1 MSSLSPAPLLSRPR
15 PAGSPAGRRKRR
27 WQEAALAYLFLLP
40 SAIILGAFG
49 FLPLLNALMIS
60 MRDWRLTPGDWV
72 GGKNYVQAFHAPE
85 LWQSLLVTVYYV
97 VGTVPATLVLGYLI
111 AELLSA
117 RIRGLA
123 AYRAVFFLPYIVS
136 PVAAAAVWKWILNPN
151 FGLATALAKRFGWE
165 PRWLQEDAGIFTL
178 LGHAFHTT
186 VPGWAAGPSLA
197 LVCIIVVSIWST
209 LGFAVVVLLAG
220 LAAIP
225 TEVTEAARLDG
236 ARGWQLLRYVK
247 LPLLSP
253 TLFFLLV
260 VFTIRAFQTF
270 TQIYVLSVDNQG
282 GPNGVTRNI
291 TLYIVQSFN
300 DLAPRLG
307 PGYGSAVAMI
317 LFAIILLLT
326 LIQFRVLGRR
336 VHYN

>member
-1 MSSLSPAPLLSRPR
+1 MSSTPSALPSTGAS
-15 PAGSPAGRRKRR
+15 SSYRKRR
-27 WQEAALAYLFLLP
+27 WREAALAYLFLAP
-40 SAIILGAFG
+40 SAVIVGAFG
-49 FLPLLNALMIS
+49 FLPLLNALLIS
-60 MRDWRLTPGDWV
+60 LRDWRLTPGDWI
-72 GGKNYVQAFHAPE
+72 GIRNYQQAFQSPD

-97 VGTVPATLVLGYLI
+97 VGTVPATLILGYFI

-151 FGLATALAKRFGWE
+151 FGLATAVAQRFGWE
-165 PRWLQEDAGIFTL
+165 PRWLQETAGIFTL
-178 LGHAFHTT
+178 LGQALHLP
-186 VPGWAAGPSLA
+186 VPHWAAGPSLA
-197 LVCIIVVSIWST
+197 LVCIIVVSIWNT

-225 TEVTEAARLDG
+225 PEITEAARLDG
-236 ARGWQLLRYVK
+236 ARGWRLLRYVK

-282 GPNGVTRNI
+282 GPDGATRNI

-300 DLAPRLG
+300 DHAPRLG
-307 PGYGSAVAMI
+307 PGYGSAVAMV
-317 LFAIILLLT
+317 LFAIILVLT
-326 LIQFRVLGRR
+326 LIQFRVLGKR